1 MTSIVT
7 KGRKSLASAALAIG
21 ITLGFASPA
30 QAETITYTCE
40 GQRGIEGMTVQGNW
54 TVDIDFGARTVKF
67 DSYPLAPAVITD
79 REITFNYRDTSG
91 RFWGRIDRLAGTVD
105 VTRVYEANDR
115 PAQIVSIEARCRR
128 ATTKI

>member
-40 GQRGIEGMTVQGNW
+40 GEFGTPARQGNW
-54 TVDIDFGARTVKF
+54 TVDIDFGASTVKF
-67 DSYPLAPAVITD
+67 ASHPVAPAVITD
-79 REITFNYRDTSG
+79 REITFNYQAASG
-91 RFWGRIDRLAGTVD
+91 RIQGRIDRLAGIITAWWYSDRVD
-105 VTRVYEANDR
+105 QGFIAY
-115 PAQIVSIEARCRR
+115 EARCRR
-128 ATTKI
+128 ATIKI